1 MSLSHSPLRTPLK
14 KVRGLGAS
22 HHGVG
27 HWWLQRM
34 SALALIP
41 LSIWFIVSLVTRLL
55 AADRGVVGA
64 WLGTPFVALAMAAL
78 VIALFAHARLGIQVI
93 IEDYVHAKGK
103 KIAAL
108 LLNNVAMLVFGA
120 MALAAIAHLNF
131 FGA

>member
-1 MSLSHSPLRTPLK
+1 MSLSNSPLRSPLK
-14 KVRGLGAS
+14 KARGLGAA
-22 HHGVG
+22 HHGVQ

-41 LSIWFIVSLVTRLL
+41 LSIWFLVTLVTKL
-55 AADRGVVGA
+55 IGADRGMVGA
-64 WLGTPFVALAMAAL
+64 WLGNPFVALAMAAL
-78 VIALFAHARLGIQVI
+78 VIALFVHARLGIQVI
-93 IEDYVHAKGK
+93 IEDYVHSESK
-103 KIAAL
+103 KIATL